1 METSTSEVLMFIVI
15 FIYLIIIGVYGDK
28 HNKQF
33 EKVRRNKMLFKHKKI
48 TSEELQN
55 SILSMKLEIKPI
67 KLVSFILIGI
77 IGLIHSLLNI
87 YYSESVL
94 YPIISLSIFEI
105 LMVFVYWFKGSKVIY
120 DNTSEFDNTNNG
132 DLFY

>member
-1 METSTSEVLMFIVI
+1 METSTTEVLMFVVI

-28 HNKQF
+28 HNKQI

-48 TSEELQN
+48 TSEELQR

-67 KLVSFILIGI
+67 KLVSFMLIGI
-77 IGLIHSLLNI
+77 IGLIHSLLNV
-87 YYSESVL
+87 YYSVSVL
-94 YPIISLSIFEI
+94 YPIISIFEI
-105 LMVFVYWFKGSKVIY
+105 LMVCVYWFKGSKVIY